1 MRNRVR
7 EICYQEYID
16 GKVLGSGFCKY
27 CLQIIVRSLRK
38 DLIDKILRKIF
49 ELLELEICRDIYQN
63 ILEVVKV
70 MFEFEF
76 FVIG

>member
-16 GKVLGSGFCKY
+16 GKVLGSGFCKC